1 MLAKY
6 EPLRYLLT
14 FWNNRQK
21 RKVSR
26 TPSLQETASS
36 VYSSE
41 PSCSISAS
49 TSKQTWSRTR
59 VVTAYRRR
67 RLSPPDRRAA
77 YRKRISGRD
86 RISGIRLS
94 AVRRT
99 AKKRTLYGSGFY
111 ACTSDLLPAAV
122 CGKRTLNGEER
133 VYTERDAYAR
143 IGETARI
150 GREKIASSTMPLVG
164 QLIRQFLE
172 KV

>member
-67 RLSPPDRRAA
+67 RRIAARLIGNGSAGGTGFLEFAAPPAGA
-77 YRKRISGRD
+77 SRKSGLFSA
-86 RISGIRLS
+86 SGSHTS
-94 AVRRT
+94 A
-99 AKKRTLYGSGFY
+99 
-111 ACTSDLLPAAV
+111 SDLLQSAV
-122 CGKRTLNGEER
+122 NGHPTGKKNVYGTRRKRCLRTDRRNRTESDSADSFR
-133 VYTERDAYAR
+133 VR
-143 IGETARI
+143 
-150 GREKIASSTMPLVG
+150 
-164 QLIRQFLE
+164 
-172 KV
+172 